1 MHGGK
6 EKMSEEIS
14 LKDCHKVTLEELE
27 EIAADARG
35 IVNKVYAHWT
45 AGHYGQAFN
54 SYHILIDE
62 KGNAYITTEDFTEKL
77 AHTWRRNSQA
87 IGVSMMCAYK
97 AEARNGRN
105 CWLGY
110 EPPTSIQITALS
122 QVAAVLS
129 KALGI
134 PLDKEHFMT
143 HCEAAIL
150 DGYGVPHGEVVNGV
164 YQGDPD
170 LRWDLWYLPD
180 PNNNGVMTD
189 GGQLWRGMAN
199 WYKNE
204 WEKEE

>member
-77 AHTWRRNSQA
+77 AHT
-87 IGVSMMCAYK
+87 
-97 AEARNGRN
+97 
-105 CWLGY
+105 
-110 EPPTSIQITALS
+110 
-122 QVAAVLS
+122 
-129 KALGI
+129 
-134 PLDKEHFMT
+134 
-143 HCEAAIL
+143 
-150 DGYGVPHGEVVNGV
+150 
-164 YQGDPD
+164 
-170 LRWDLWYLPD
+170 
-180 PNNNGVMTD
+180 
-189 GGQLWRGMAN
+189 
-199 WYKNE
+199 
-204 WEKEE
+204 